1 MVWWFAISLV
11 EGAALYIVVYRHSP
25 HGALLMAVLLL
36 AAWLAPLLAFLS
48 LAAPRR
54 ARETEPPPGEGT
66 YDEWKRQGKLL
77 GRVLLYFEDNPDI
90 PPELRQT
97 LLAARADLRDTFR
110 AHPLRDDL
118 ERVCRRVRGDAI
130 CAMKD
135 WFWGEYRRR
144 VGEIQREYEK
154 ATESCAEDDR
164 LIALQAA
171 VENAAAMMI
180 RRCMPRML
188 ERERLACARDC
199 AWLAAQSVNGNGKRF
214 SPIERAAA
222 LVVEWCD
229 FSEPWLPALV
239 FHRAMERL
247 ERDAVLAAH
256 GEEPEPTDTGSFER
270 SAHGLDTEHI
280 VIRNGKKYRRV
291 RVRKHHRR
299 HSRHYRGPSLTD
311 IVLSF
316 GQWVRYSVRSWLMY
330 R

>member
-1 MVWWFAISLV
+1 
-11 EGAALYIVVYRHSP
+11 
-25 HGALLMAVLLL
+25 MAFLLL

-48 LAAPRR
+48 LSAPRR
-54 ARETEPPPGEGT
+54 ARDPEPLPGEGT

-90 PPELRQT
+90 SPELRQT
-97 LLAARADLRDTFR
+97 LRAARADLRDTFR

-118 ERVCRRVRGDAI
+118 ERVCRRVRASAVGR
-130 CAMKD
+130 MKD
-135 WFWGEYRRR
+135 WFWSEYRRR
-144 VGEIQREYEK
+144 VGEIQREYERV
-154 ATESCAEDDR
+154 AESCAEDDR

-199 AWLAAQSVNGNGKRF
+199 AWLASLAANGSGQRF

-229 FSEPWLPALV
+229 FSEPWQPALV
-239 FHRAMERL
+239 LRHAVERL
-247 ERDAVLAAH
+247 ERDSGAASG
-256 GEEPEPTDTGSFER
+256 GEEPTSTDTASFER
-270 SAHGLDTEHI
+270 APHGTDTEQI

-291 RVRKHHRR
+291 RVRKSHRR
-299 HSRHYRGPSLTD
+299 HSRHYRGPSLAD